1 MGQTLKTPEVRIA
14 LGREVLMRK
23 GKDLSNDLDR
33 LVAASA
39 MFARQQTERVTFGDD
54 QDYDDAKQDTQKVVA
69 QVLDALEKNL
79 DEDLLE
85 RLDRGEYPRM
95 ASAVKYWAS
104 PADWRSL
111 WPYSLY
117 NVYRGRVSAHPFGR
131 AARGTHDMLDE
142 ILEDFR
148 ADFETRLRKA
158 RREERAL
165 SDGELDEA
173 LQGLK
178 QDLSVVARRSRRRED
193 RRGEE
198 EEKKTHNGRT
208 K

>member
-1 MGQTLKTPEVRIA
+1 
-14 LGREVLMRK
+14 
-23 GKDLSNDLDR
+23 
-33 LVAASA
+33 
-39 MFARQQTERVTFGDD
+39 
-54 QDYDDAKQDTQKVVA
+54 
-69 QVLDALEKNL
+69 
-79 DEDLLE
+79 
-85 RLDRGEYPRM
+85 
-95 ASAVKYWAS
+95 
-104 PADWRSL
+104 
-111 WPYSLY
+111 
-117 NVYRGRVSAHPFGR
+117 
-131 AARGTHDMLDE
+131 MLDE